1 MISSASRGG
10 GMVAIWSRDISSP
23 CNHSDDIIHQRQ
35 NAGPRLAFIPQ
46 GGVFHVDTRWRGGFL
61 LTNGVP
67 FKWFP
72 YSCLVCT
79 SLIILPQG
87 PTNCLIPMQLHVLA
101 RKWIAYAKMFC
112 NVLNKHT
119 LGMLLTLIPVRTPKV
134 FPLSKIS
141 FFCG

>member
-1 MISSASRGG
+1 MISSTSRGG

-23 CNHSDDIIHQRQ
+23 CNHSDDIIHRRQ
-35 NAGPRLAFIPQ
+35 NTGQRLAFIPQ
-46 GGVFHVDTRWRGGFL
+46 GGVFHVDAHWRGGFL

-87 PTNCLIPMQLHVLA
+87 PTNCLIPMQLHVLDL
-101 RKWIAYAKMFC
+101 KWIAYA
-112 NVLNKHT
+112 
-119 LGMLLTLIPVRTPKV
+119 
-134 FPLSKIS
+134 
-141 FFCG
+141 